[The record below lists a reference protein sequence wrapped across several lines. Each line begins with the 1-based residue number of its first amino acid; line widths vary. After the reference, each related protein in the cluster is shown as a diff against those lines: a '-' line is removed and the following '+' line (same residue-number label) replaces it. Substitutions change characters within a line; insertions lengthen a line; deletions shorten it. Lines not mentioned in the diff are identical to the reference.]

1 LGRGKLIL
9 LDTHCLFWWVNDDQ
23 GKLSADASAAI
34 AAERPGGEILISS
47 ITAWEVAM
55 LVARGRLG
63 LSMDTAAW
71 LATVQEIEEVKFIP
85 VDNEIAVQAVTLP
98 AEFHKDPADRL
109 IVATARKF
117 GVPLVTAD
125 EKIRGYPHVRTI
137 W

>member
-1 LGRGKLIL
+1 LIL

-23 GKLSADASAAI
+23 GKLSADALAAI

-47 ITAWEVAM
+47 ITAWEIAM

-71 LATVQEIEEVKFIP
+71 LATVQEIEEIKFIP

-98 AEFHKDPADRL
+98 AEFHKDPADRI

-117 GVPLVTAD
+117 AVPIVTVD